1 MIFTEWWD
9 SSLFAMYKLQT
20 INQPANQSINQSIN
34 PSGKSQTKVKICW
47 LSTISRDSHQSI
59 NGSNIKCWPK
69 VAPYSVQT
77 RVASTNRQELPQQTV
92 WTGITRQSL
101 ITSGKLGKWVRAPDR
116 TNTQG
121 LTITEENMLPLQWHL
136 QIVTYSSLLG

>member
-59 NGSNIKCWPK
+59 NGSNIKC
-69 VAPYSVQT
+69 
-77 RVASTNRQELPQQTV
+77 
-92 WTGITRQSL
+92 
-101 ITSGKLGKWVRAPDR
+101 
-116 TNTQG
+116 
-121 LTITEENMLPLQWHL
+121 
-136 QIVTYSSLLG
+136 